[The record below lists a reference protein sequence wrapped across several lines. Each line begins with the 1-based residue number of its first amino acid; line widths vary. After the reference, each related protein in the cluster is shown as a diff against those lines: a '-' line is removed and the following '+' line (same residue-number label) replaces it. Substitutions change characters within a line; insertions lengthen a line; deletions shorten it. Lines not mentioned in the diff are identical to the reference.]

1 MSMTSTCAH
10 SSCEEPS
17 LRNSDYCVG
26 CIRNGNSAI
35 PQGPIG
41 DLIGFDAGG
50 PWTVEIT
57 MPLEMEGQDVSIAG
71 GVRGG
76 SRGGDVRIT
85 AGDGQPHGDVIIGSS
100 GSQTFLH
107 GTVMTG
113 GGGPNDEQWTSLSDQ
128 FAIQEEVIKEMR
140 ERIEVL
146 ESMASTNFTERMEMH
161 NEAIRLREE
170 RDEALAEALTSDG
183 PRAAYDAMTRMAVAR

>member
-1 MSMTSTCAH
+1 
-10 SSCEEPS
+10 
-17 LRNSDYCVG
+17 
-26 CIRNGNSAI
+26 
-35 PQGPIG
+35 
-41 DLIGFDAGG
+41 
-50 PWTVEIT
+50 
-57 MPLEMEGQDVSIAG
+57 
-71 GVRGG
+71 
-76 SRGGDVRIT
+76 
-85 AGDGQPHGDVIIGSS
+85 
-100 GSQTFLH
+100 
-107 GTVMTG
+107 MTG

-183 PRAAYDAMTRMAVAR
+183 PRAAYDAMTRMALAR